1 MNIDKQKIELAA
13 AVAPILAPV
22 ARVTVNEKM
31 QERQMRKKK
40 EAEIELIETKRSVS
54 GGQPV
59 GGLQTG
65 AAGGSQQTEAVQ
77 RQSDGEF
84 EQSIERLIADE
95 DCDLCKRLLEGI
107 KDVEPSKRAQVLSEY
122 GRFKQSTADTDDVD
136 VIREEI
142 EKMDVLRDVMVREF
156 NMAPS

>member
-1 MNIDKQKIELAA
+1 MDQEKLEAA
-13 AVAPILAPV
+13 AKLLPAFTPI
-22 ARVTVNEKM
+22 ARVTVQEKM
-31 QERQMRKKK
+31 NERAMQRKKD
-40 EAEIELIETKRSVS
+40 AEIEVIEAKQDVS
-54 GGQPV
+54 GGLVESV
-59 GGLQTG
+59 GSIESESEPEQTVV
-65 AAGGSQQTEAVQ
+65 QQE
-77 RQSDGEF
+77 SDEF

-136 VIREEI
+136 VIRAEI